1 MRRMSA
7 QPVRIPRRIWQLLA
21 VTAVVLV
28 VTVGQYYP
36 LRVQEGCRLWG
47 SIFLIVFS
55 LTYLREERRA
65 TRSPK
70 SDLVI
75 NWNLAEAVLL
85 FASLIGYFLWTAV
98 RHVDAVLFHALFRT
112 GTLGLLSGVMGG
124 ELFWQQ
130 TQLKTLDE
138 TCRQRYWATYHDSL
152 L

>member
-1 MRRMSA
+1 M
-7 QPVRIPRRIWQLLA
+7 VA

-36 LRVQEGCRLWG
+36 LRVQDGCQLGG

-65 TRSPK
+65 TRSPE

-85 FASLIGYFLWTAV
+85 LASLIGYFVWAAV
-98 RHVDAVLFHALFRT
+98 RHVDAVIFHALLRT
-112 GTLGLLSGVMGG
+112 GTLGLLSGVMAG
-124 ELFWQQ
+124 ELVWQQ
-130 TQLKTLDE
+130 TQLKKLDE
-138 TCRQRYWATYHDSL
+138 ACRQRYWANYKNSMW
-152 L
+152 